1 MRRKK
6 INIAIIGL
14 ALGLIIPFIKSSFT
28 ICMRY
33 ARDMWKILIKLEI
46 NWSEKKKKIKRFR

>member
-1 MRRKK
+1 
-6 INIAIIGL
+6 
-14 ALGLIIPFIKSSFT
+14 
-28 ICMRY
+28 MRY